1 MHDHSR
7 WVASLVGA
15 GLVLV
20 GAAPASAQLTFV
32 GTFKNLTHEQTDA
45 TTVTPNGGFFNAG
58 ASFTNPGDFA
68 AATLTYPGPG
78 SPAGLPLVDPTDFGI
93 SPGFPTQAAMDAA
106 YLFGSYVF
114 NFSGGSMGPA
124 SETVSY
130 TVDAYT
136 ADVPQLAAA
145 SFNAL
150 LGLSTSLSSLTLNF
164 NSFTPSSN
172 ALEAFTFFTIFGSSQ
187 TCGFLDPSATS
198 CTIDPRA
205 LTPGTTYDWELD
217 FSDRIDHVVGGVDLY
232 TDFDVRTDGA
242 FTTAA
247 IPEASTWTMA
257 LLGFA
262 GLGFVARRR
271 MRARAFA

>member
-106 YLFGSYVF
+106 YPFGSYVF
-114 NFSGGSMGPA
+114 NFSGGSMGLPPKRLATQWTLIRPTFRNWLRRA
-124 SETVSY
+124 SMRFW
-130 TVDAYT
+130 
-136 ADVPQLAAA
+136 A
-145 SFNAL
+145 S
-150 LGLSTSLSSLTLNF
+150 
-164 NSFTPSSN
+164 
-172 ALEAFTFFTIFGSSQ
+172 
-187 TCGFLDPSATS
+187 
-198 CTIDPRA
+198 
-205 LTPGTTYDWELD
+205 
-217 FSDRIDHVVGGVDLY
+217 
-232 TDFDVRTDGA
+232 
-242 FTTAA
+242 
-247 IPEASTWTMA
+247 
-257 LLGFA
+257 
-262 GLGFVARRR
+262 
-271 MRARAFA
+271 ARA